1 MVENELYL
9 IDHWA
14 NNGDSILHRMSAV
27 TKFIVSVLLVVAVIS
42 INSPIKL
49 LLLTMVAFT
58 MVLISRINLRV
69 LWKWILLPVYFAL
82 VISILMPFYTP
93 GHVIGSISM
102 GPIKVS
108 VTYEGVEASV
118 KIILKAFTST
128 MVMLSLSSTT
138 PFFEVVSLLRK
149 ILPLTVLDIL
159 ILFYRFVFIFS
170 DEVIN
175 MMTSQELRGFSNQG
189 LLWKIKNLAYFMGT
203 LLLESI
209 DRAERTYL
217 AMKLRGYT
225 GRFDL
230 YVSSTKVGIRDVIF
244 LLLVSTFLSTLYL
257 M

>member
-1 MVENELYL
+1 MVGNELYL

-14 NNGDSILHRMSAV
+14 NNGDSTLHRMSAL
-27 TKFIVSVLLVVAVIS
+27 TKFIVSVLLVAAVIS

-49 LLLTMVAFT
+49 LLLMIVSLA
-58 MVLISRINLRV
+58 MVLISRINLRI

-93 GHVIGSISM
+93 GHVIGSVSI
-102 GPIKVS
+102 GPIKVA
-108 VTYEGVEASV
+108 VTYEGIEASV
-118 KIILKAFTST
+118 KILLKAFTST

-138 PFFEVVSLLRK
+138 PFFKIVSLLRK
-149 ILPLTVLDIL
+149 VLPLIVLDIL

-175 MMTSQELRGFSNQG
+175 MMISQELRGFSNQG
-189 LLWKIKNLAYFMGT
+189 LLWKVKNLAYFTGT

-225 GRFDL
+225 GKFNL
-230 YVSSTKVGIRDVIF
+230 YVSGTKVGLKDIIF
-244 LLLVSTFLSTLYL
+244 LLLVFTFLSMLYL

>member
-14 NNGDSILHRMSAV
+14 NNGDSILHRMSAI
-27 TKFIVSVLLVVAVIS
+27 TKFVVSILLVMAVIS

-49 LLLTMVAFT
+49 LLLMLVALI
-58 MVLISRINLRV
+58 MVLMSRINLRA

-93 GHVIGSISM
+93 GHVIQSINI
-102 GPIKVS
+102 GPINIA
-108 VTYEGVEASV
+108 VTYEGIEASV

-128 MVMLSLSSTT
+128 MIMLSLSSTT
-138 PFFEVVSLLRK
+138 PFFEIIGLLRK
-149 ILPLTVLDIL
+149 VLPLIVLEIL
-159 ILFYRFVFIFS
+159 ILFYRFIFIFS

-203 LLLESI
+203 LLLESM

-230 YVSSTKVGIRDVIF
+230 YVSSTKVGLRDVIF
-244 LLLVSTFLSTLYL
+244 LLLVSTFISTLYL